1 MASRELLYST
11 ESFVFMPY
19 DDLKVWDMEVEGRPG
34 GGRGICVFMA
44 DWYFTTE
51 TNTL

>member
-1 MASRELLYST
+1 
-11 ESFVFMPY
+11 MPY
-19 DDLKVWDMEVEGRPG
+19 DDLKGVGYG
-34 GGRGICVFMA
+34 GGREAQEGEGICVFMA